1 MGVSVERR
9 SGKATRQARRAPRSH
24 RVEVRFSDEELAVL
38 DRRCVEVG
46 ASRSAVVRTA
56 ILRGVLGSRQKVVHS
71 PEVELLLAE
80 CRRIGINVNQI
91 ARALNMRSKYWSYYR
106 NITTA
111 HEAEKNLSCVKDSL
125 DSLTEKVQDLR
136 EEFAHGMIEG
146 LTEREL
152 ESLREYWY
160 GGE

>member
-1 MGVSVERR
+1 M
-9 SGKATRQARRAPRSH
+9 
-24 RVEVRFSDEELAVL
+24 
-38 DRRCVEVG
+38 
-46 ASRSAVVRTA
+46 
-56 ILRGVLGSRQKVVHS
+56 GSRQKVVHS

-80 CRRIGINVNQI
+80 CRRIGVNVNQI

-136 EEFAHGMIEG
+136 EEFAHGVIEG